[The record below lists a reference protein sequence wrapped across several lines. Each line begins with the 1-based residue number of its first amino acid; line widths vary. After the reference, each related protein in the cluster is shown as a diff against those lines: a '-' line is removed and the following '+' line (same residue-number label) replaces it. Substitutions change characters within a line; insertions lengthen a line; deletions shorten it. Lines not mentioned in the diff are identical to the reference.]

1 MERRDF
7 LRRFISLID
16 SLYYNH
22 RNVII
27 EAEVSIEDLFNIPV
41 DEPSQHDE
49 QFAFSRCLSRLKEM
63 QTNEYQNKTLESFSK
78 KKMSIE

>member
-1 MERRDF
+1 M
-7 LRRFISLID
+7 
-16 SLYYNH
+16 
-22 RNVII
+22 II
-27 EAEVSIEDLFNIPV
+27 EAEVPIEDLFNIPV

-78 KKMSIE
+78 KKMSIEWVNDFWTYYRLEIIVEVTHYLFW